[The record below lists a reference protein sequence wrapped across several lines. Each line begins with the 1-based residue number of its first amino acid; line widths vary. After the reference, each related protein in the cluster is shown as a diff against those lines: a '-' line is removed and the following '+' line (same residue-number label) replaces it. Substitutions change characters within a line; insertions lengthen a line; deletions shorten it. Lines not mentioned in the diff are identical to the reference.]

1 MGRWARNLVL
11 DWLSCKTEGRKAA
24 PCHMWTCVVMP
35 ALGSGCHFEPLRRLL
50 SYTRGTRIMAWKVS
64 RFMVF
69 AREQTIKDQSFF
81 SSSFFLGR
89 LRRPFVEVQTPLA
102 LWGRRQDGQRNTISL
117 SNLCQVYET
126 VCVHTIRLLHSSEFL
141 AEHHRHHVVIYI
153 YVRGHFRSSVF
164 IFPSPGSEIDI
175 KLKWNESCVCPVQ
188 CHTKDLERE
197 KGKNAAFFR
206 YPCNLLLFFFLLL
219 RVVWPGRAWP

>member
-1 MGRWARNLVL
+1 
-11 DWLSCKTEGRKAA
+11 
-24 PCHMWTCVVMP
+24 
-35 ALGSGCHFEPLRRLL
+35 
-50 SYTRGTRIMAWKVS
+50 MAWKVS
-64 RFMVF
+64 RFMLF
-69 AREQTIKDQSFF
+69 AREQTIKDQSLF
-81 SSSFFLGR
+81 SSSFLGR
-89 LRRPFVEVQTPLA
+89 LRRPFVEVQRPLSQDDVRTA
-102 LWGRRQDGQRNTISL
+102 NGTRYRCLIYVKCMRRCVS
-117 SNLCQVYET
+117 
-126 VCVHTIRLLHSSEFL
+126 VHTIRLLHSSEFL

-206 YPCNLLLFFFLLL
+206 YPCNLLFFFLL
-219 RVVWPGRAWP
+219 RVV